1 MKILEDYKK
10 IAKELL
16 IEADEQQP
24 LDDKEKEK
32 AKSQGLV
39 YKGFGNWG
47 KDKEGPTTHKNV
59 DGKLVQVDKD
69 KDDEKPSGQ
78 KLGGS
83 DFDRDDTFGAPGSE
97 VDKYLKSLRGK
108 PGYDDEDDE
117 GDIDI
122 AKGKNYGGRGFGDDD
137 RDAQNQKDAD
147 DWASKAFGAEKDKVT
162 GKGDDAEPKSDDT
175 PKDKSKEDN
184 MKGVPS
190 RFPEFEL
197 AEEPFE
203 YDDYDEDMENEI
215 ADEVVAYF
223 VDNADKEAMKDYT
236 EEEMMDFVQA
246 QSEKL
251 VAKYQQPDGVPN
263 EKRSMLA
270 YRNDLIDNVRFELG
284 YADGEAGF
292 DADDG
297 PKESVQPKKKPFL
310 KEQLERIGGLK

>member
-1 MKILEDYKK
+1 MKILDDYNKF
-10 IAKELL
+10 AFELL
-16 IEADEQQP
+16 IEADETP

-83 DFDRDDTFGAPGSE
+83 DFSRD
-97 VDKYLKSLRGK
+97 
-108 PGYDDEDDE
+108 
-117 GDIDI
+117 
-122 AKGKNYGGRGFGDDD
+122 GGDD

-147 DWASKAFGAEKDKVT
+147 AWASKMFGAEKDKVT

-197 AEEPFE
+197 AEEPFDH
-203 YDDYDEDMENEI
+203 DDYDEDMENEI
-215 ADEVVAYF
+215 ADEVTAYF
-223 VDNADKEAMKDYT
+223 VDNAGREAMKDYT

-310 KEQLERIGGLK
+310 KEQLERFGGLK